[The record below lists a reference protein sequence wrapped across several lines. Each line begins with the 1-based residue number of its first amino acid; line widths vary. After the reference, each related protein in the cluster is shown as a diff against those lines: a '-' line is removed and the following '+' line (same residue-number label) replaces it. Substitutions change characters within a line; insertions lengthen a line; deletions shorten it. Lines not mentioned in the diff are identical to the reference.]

1 MEFFKAKFEKTFEV
15 LENRELVL
23 SIFLILIGVI
33 FIIQLFNIQIINGAS
48 YREQAENKIVR
59 TESISSS
66 RGEIYDRNGVILAT
80 NKLTYNVELYR
91 TKVGIELTNDAI
103 RDLVDILIANGDK
116 LSSTFPVNEQG
127 NDFSQE
133 FIDNTEL
140 RNSFLKELK
149 LSQDATFNDVIDYYT
164 ELYAIEDYSFEDKL
178 KIIKVKYEANQ
189 NGYSLFN
196 GAIVA
201 RNISKNSVAQIE
213 ELKSRLYGVN
223 IVSVPQR
230 YYVSDTFA
238 SHILGYVSKINTDEY
253 NKRRDEGYTINSLIG
268 KAGVEE
274 SMETFLKGTDGTKK
288 VVTDSF
294 GNVSSEQIT
303 EEAVSGNNVY
313 LTIDYRIQQVVENS
327 LKSCLEGL
335 RNGSVAG
342 KIIPGAYS
350 GSVVVLDVE
359 TGEVLAMASYPD
371 YNINSF
377 VNGISSSEWN
387 ALMQDTQKPMFNRA
401 ISGTYSP
408 GSTYKMLVGLAGL
421 EAGGITTEE
430 YINDPGLYPYAYNP
444 KCWIYSSYKLT
455 HGDLRLAEAIKVS
468 CNCYFYEVGRRIG
481 IKTIVEWARNFGL
494 GRRTGIELSGEAKGN
509 IAGENEETWSLGDTL
524 SASIGQS
531 TNLFTPLQLANYI
544 STIANGG
551 RLNKVSVIKSVEND
565 ITSLSITEVAEV
577 TKAFTG
583 VDFEAKDLNISKYYI
598 DTIKEGMYAVT
609 TDTGGTA
616 REAFLDSKV
625 EVAGK
630 TGTAQVAGAD
640 NNAIFLGFAPYNNPK
655 IAVVAVV
662 EHGDQGHF
670 LAPMVKEIINSYFD
684 IYTTDGQTEK
694 NQDVVNNKIIF

>member
-1 MEFFKAKFEKTFEV
+1 MEFLKTRFAKTVEV

-23 SIFLILIGVI
+23 SIFLILIGII
-33 FIIQLFNIQIINGAS
+33 FIIQLFNIQIINGTS

-59 TESISSS
+59 TEAIPSS
-66 RGEIYDRNGVILAT
+66 RGEIYDRNGVVLAT

-103 RDLVDILIANGDK
+103 RDLVDILNSNGDII
-116 LSSTFPVNEQG
+116 SSSFPVNDSG
-127 NDFSQE
+127 DNFSQE
-133 FIDNTEL
+133 YLEDIEL
-140 RNSFLKELK
+140 RNTFLKDIRLEEN
-149 LSQDATFNDVIDYYT
+149 ATFDDVIEYYT
-164 ELYAIEDYSFEDKL
+164 ELYAIEDYNIEDKL

-196 GAIVA
+196 GAVIA

-230 YYVSDTFA
+230 YYLSDTFA
-238 SHILGYVSKINTDEY
+238 SHILGYVSKISTEEY
-253 NKRRDEGYTINSLIG
+253 KNQKDEGYTINSLIG
-268 KAGVEE
+268 KAGIEE
-274 SMETFLKGTDGTKK
+274 SMECYLKGTDGVKK

-303 EEAVSGNNVY
+303 EDATSGNNVY
-313 LTIDYRIQQVVENS
+313 LTIDYRIQQVVESS
-327 LKSCLEGL
+327 LVSCLEGL

-342 KIIPGAYS
+342 KVIPGAYS

-387 ALMQDTQKPMFNRA
+387 ALMQDSQKPMFNRA

-408 GSTYKMLVGLAGL
+408 GSTYKMLVGIAGL
-421 EAGGITTEE
+421 EAGGITAEE
-430 YINDPGLYPYAYNP
+430 YINDPGMYPYAYNP

-481 IKTIVEWARNFGL
+481 INKIVEWARNFGL
-494 GRRTGIELSGEAKGN
+494 GRKTGIEISGEAKGN

-565 ITSLSITEVAEV
+565 ITSLSITEVAEF
-577 TKAFTG
+577 TKDFTG
-583 VDFEAKDLNISKYYI
+583 VDFESKDLNISKYYI

-616 REAFLDSKV
+616 QSAFVDSKV

-640 NNAIFLGFAPYNNPK
+640 NNAIFLGFAPYDKPK

-694 NQDVVNNKIIF
+694 NQDIVNNKIVF